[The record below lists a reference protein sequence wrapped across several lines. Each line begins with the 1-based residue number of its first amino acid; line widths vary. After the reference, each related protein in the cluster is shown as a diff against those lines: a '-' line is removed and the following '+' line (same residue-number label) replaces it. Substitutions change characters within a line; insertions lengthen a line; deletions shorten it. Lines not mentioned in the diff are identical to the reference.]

1 MAARDVSIANKAK
14 AKESLF
20 QSPIEPTINQA
31 AIDAAVYLAKQNCKL
46 VNQKLPDLEMVVSAK
61 KSCLQ
66 K

>member
-1 MAARDVSIANKAK
+1 MAARDVSEANK
-14 AKESLF
+14 AKESLL
-20 QSPIEPTINQA
+20 QSPIESTINQA

-61 KSCLQ
+61 KKSCLQ